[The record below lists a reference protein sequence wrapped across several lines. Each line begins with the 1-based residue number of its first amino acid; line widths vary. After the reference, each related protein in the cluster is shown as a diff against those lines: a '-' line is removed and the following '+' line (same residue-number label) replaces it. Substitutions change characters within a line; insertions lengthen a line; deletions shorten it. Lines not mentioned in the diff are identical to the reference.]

1 MSQTKLDIL
10 QETFLTVRAKL
21 LEVAAT
27 LDRIDRADA
36 GESKIED
43 DLRYLKLKQGIH
55 LLLSDA
61 QAIESSDA
69 TSRAELIQLL
79 FSRTYEENWAEQ
91 FKLNLQ
97 R

>member
-21 LEVAAT
+21 LEIAAT
-27 LDRIDRADA
+27 LDRIDRAEA

-43 DLRYLKLKQGIH
+43 DLRYLKLQQGIH
-55 LLLSDA
+55 LLLADTETIKNSA
-61 QAIESSDA
+61 AS
-69 TSRAELIQLL
+69 SRAELIQLL
-79 FSRTYEENWAEQ
+79 FSRVYEESWPEQ
-91 FKLNLQ
+91 YELNLQ